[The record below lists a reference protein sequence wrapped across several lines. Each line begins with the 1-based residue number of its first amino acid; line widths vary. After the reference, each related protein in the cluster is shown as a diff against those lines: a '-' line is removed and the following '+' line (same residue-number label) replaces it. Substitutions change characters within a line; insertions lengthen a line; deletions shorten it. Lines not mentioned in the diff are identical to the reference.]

1 MEYEWGGEQ
10 AFLGCSL
17 QRCLGQEVLFS
28 LTCITISVMIIII
41 VKNAAQYG
49 LSLFTTRLWLL
60 LLASV
65 FKREDKLLC
74 VPA

>member
-1 MEYEWGGEQ
+1 MGRR
-10 AFLGCSL
+10 ASL
-17 QRCLGQEVLFS
+17 SRLQSPKMFGSRS
-28 LTCITISVMIIII
+28 LVFFNVYNYFCYDKI